1 MSGSRP
7 DIGDRVP
14 TAEAVVAAA
23 LTAFEEQHWLTL
35 IALTDA
41 GSLVT
46 LKTQY
51 LNAKRTSLSRP
62 PLFDAAALAS
72 DDMPEELAEWARN
85 RREFGELAGITTL
98 EQAEALSDAEF
109 LVRWAQARNPEYL
122 FDGGS
127 PWHPGH
133 SLQRRAV
140 VGSVAVLPD
149 TVAVVVRMTESH
161 ALNTLGTHSMIAV
174 LGDNTGGWTLDASS
188 GWLGL
193 ADIYV

>member
-1 MSGSRP
+1 MSESRP

-14 TAEAVVAAA
+14 SAEAVVAAA
-23 LTAFEEQHWLTL
+23 LTAFEAQDWLPL
-35 IALTDA
+35 IALTDE

-46 LKTQY
+46 LKAQY
-51 LNAKRTSLSRP
+51 LNSRRTSLSQP
-62 PLFDAAALAS
+62 PIFDTAEFAS

-122 FDGGS
+122 VDGVS

-149 TVAVVVRMTESH
+149 TVAVVVRMTETH
-161 ALNTLGTHSMIAV
+161 ALSTLATHSMIAV

-193 ADIYV
+193 ADIYC